1 MMLKKLSL
9 LALAGLSMTSFV
21 QADTAG
27 LEIGAY
33 QWTPDYSGVF
43 AVDEGNQLG
52 TTLNMQD
59 DLGFTDEDHNIIW
72 VSLEHPVP
80 FIPNIKIVSSDLDVS
95 AASVLTRDI
104 VFGGETFTASEN
116 VTTRIDMSNIEYTL
130 YYELLDNWINLDA
143 GLTLRQYDGIVT
155 LNTDPTGSNIN
166 ESETIDFT
174 IPLLYVKGRVDL
186 PLTGFFVDGEINII
200 SFDGDSLSDTAFSLG
215 YESDFGLGAKAGY
228 RTFSMEVED
237 GDFTSDLEFKGAY
250 VSVFFHF

>member
-1 MMLKKLSL
+1 MLKKLSV
-9 LALAGLSMTSFV
+9 LAIAGLTLSSYA

-27 LEIGAY
+27 LEVGAY

-43 AVDEGNQLG
+43 AVDEGDQLG
-52 TTLNMQD
+52 TSLDIQD

-80 FIPNIKIVSSDLDVS
+80 FLPNIKIVSSDLDVS

-116 VTTRIDMSNIEYTL
+116 VATRIDMSNIEYTL

-143 GLTLRQYDGIVT
+143 GLTLRQYDGLVT
-155 LNTDPTGSNIN
+155 LSTDPAGSNIN
-166 ESETIDFT
+166 ESEPLDFT

-200 SFDGDSLSDTAFSLG
+200 SVSGDSLSDTALSLG

-228 RTFSMEVED
+228 RTFSMEVEES
-237 GDFTSDLEFKGAY
+237 DFTSDLEFEGAY

>member
-1 MMLKKLSL
+1 MLKKLTI
-9 LALAGLSMTSFV
+9 LAIAGLTLSSYT

-27 LEIGAY
+27 IEVGAY

-43 AVDEGNQLG
+43 AVDDDNQLG
-52 TTLNMQD
+52 TSLDIQD

-116 VTTRIDMSNIEYTL
+116 VATRIDMSNIEYTL

-155 LNTDPTGSNIN
+155 LNTDPTGSDIN
-166 ESETIDFT
+166 ESEAIDFT
-174 IPLLYVKGRVDL
+174 IPLLYMKGRVDL

-200 SFDGDSLSDTAFSLG
+200 SFDGNSLSDTALSVG
-215 YESDFGLGAKAGY
+215 YESEIGLGAKAGY
-228 RTFSMEVED
+228 RTFNMEVDES
-237 GDFTSDLEFKGAY
+237 DFSSDLEFKGAY